1 MASPGDKKGQRRGLS
16 GHIMASF
23 DLHKRCARCRDKG
36 IGDDDCV
43 EKRSCVICDGFTDT
57 QKDMLAIPTY
67 KIRKDKKSGVLV
79 SPDQVTVIASVEDK
93 EPVFQPSSSASQP
106 AAHVQSE
113 ASSSSASFVTSD
125 QLQLMSDQ
133 WAEQFAR
140 FEALLSRGNVFSTP
154 KCTVQHVPTHAA
166 ISDTPFIPP
175 SARLTGPV
183 EFPAE
188 GEVDK
193 QQDSKLV
200 ERDVKDK
207 RKSRKSRKETKED
220 KHSKKRQV
228 SPSPDV
234 GTFHVKSAPVQVK
247 PPVQAQVS
255 SGPEVVQKLKPKP
268 APLAT
273 VASHTKQSELFLPG
287 ETSQSFAQH
296 GSSGQAP
303 PADQTSSSLF
313 GDSTVS
319 DAYRAPPE
327 PDTLDID
334 PLLSEASYSEDQ
346 VSDEGEISS
355 DTLDRPEQTEDMNY
369 RETVRSIRS
378 FMGWNHIPTFESD
391 LSEPDKS
398 NNPWNGKLPK
408 RPARISVAMPPDDW
422 LCQKLEKLNTVVVE
436 GYPSRAQDSAGLK
449 KDQFVKVPK
458 LQNRWYQMHMIRPE
472 GPHRPGKTLFS
483 WHNSKAKVNSQF
495 PCIVKA
501 SAYPA
506 TGPPSRPIS
515 QEYLRR
521 WERCA
526 RENSYIV
533 NHAAGFNHCTS
544 ELQERMTGH
553 VNMLHSRLN

>member
-1 MASPGDKKGQRRGLS
+1 
-16 GHIMASF
+16 MASF

-67 KIRKDKKSGVLV
+67 KIHKDKKSGVLV
-79 SPDQVTVIASVEDK
+79 SPDQITVIASVEDK
-93 EPVFQPSSSASQP
+93 EPVFQPSLSASQP
-106 AAHVQSE
+106 AAHAQSE

-125 QLQLMSDQ
+125 QLQQMSDQ

-154 KCTVQHVPTHAA
+154 KSTVQHVPYHAA

-234 GTFHVKSAPVQVK
+234 STLLVKSAPVQVK

-255 SGPEVVQKLKPKP
+255 SGPEVVQKLKHKP

-273 VASHTKQSELFLPG
+273 VASHPEQSELFFPV
-287 ETSQSFAQH
+287 Q
-296 GSSGQAP
+296 P
-303 PADQTSSSLF
+303 
-313 GDSTVS
+313 VKV
-319 DAYRAPPE
+319 
-327 PDTLDID
+327 
-334 PLLSEASYSEDQ
+334 LLNL
-346 VSDEGEISS
+346 VH
-355 DTLDRPEQTEDMNY
+355 P
-369 RETVRSIRS
+369 V
-378 FMGWNHIPTFESD
+378 
-391 LSEPDKS
+391 
-398 NNPWNGKLPK
+398 KLP
-408 RPARISVAMPPDDW
+408 W
-422 LCQKLEKLNTVVVE
+422 
-436 GYPSRAQDSAGLK
+436 
-449 KDQFVKVPK
+449 
-458 LQNRWYQMHMIRPE
+458 
-472 GPHRPGKTLFS
+472 
-483 WHNSKAKVNSQF
+483 
-495 PCIVKA
+495 
-501 SAYPA
+501 
-506 TGPPSRPIS
+506 
-515 QEYLRR
+515 
-521 WERCA
+521 
-526 RENSYIV
+526 
-533 NHAAGFNHCTS
+533 
-544 ELQERMTGH
+544 
-553 VNMLHSRLN
+553 